1 MKKLDLHI
9 HTKKSESDYPF
20 ELSIDK
26 LKEYVTQMKIDGI
39 AITNHNLFD
48 KDQFFV
54 IQNELKDICVVLP
67 GIEIDLGIKTDG
79 HILCIT
85 TQDDIDDFSQK
96 CDKINE
102 LIKEQ
107 NDFVKYDKFKSIFT
121 DLGKYLWIPH
131 YDKDPILDK
140 EIIKDMGD
148 NIKCGEVSSVKKF
161 IYNQNNTEGLIP
173 VYFSDTRFTADLS
186 KLPLRQTYFDIDEI
200 SVDTIKRS
208 LLSRTH
214 VSLTEEEGHSLFY
227 VLPDLK
233 ISTGLNVIVGGRSSG
248 KTYTLNEIS
257 KANDNVKYIR
267 QFSLIEQDTETSA
280 QQFADRIATKR
291 NSFAE
296 EYFDLFKEAVS
307 SVINISLKDD
317 EAKIEHYISSLV
329 KYAKE
334 TDRVDMFSK
343 CALYNEEPFPKR
355 RFESLEKLISA
366 TDMLLGAREYRELID
381 KYIPYNSLVSLLHD
395 LVHKYR
401 QEKELS
407 LKEKWVW
414 NLVKDIKHAL
424 KTRSATTE
432 ISEVDFYECQLNRKK
447 VQQFNRLANLVMQEE
462 IISNQ
467 EIESFNVQ
475 AKKRAFKNAQEL
487 KNLSER
493 RNIRFSEVIDLYNQN
508 PQEYLLALKEMDN
521 ISDSDYYKYFAFI
534 EYNVLNQYGFKVSGG
549 ERAEF
554 NLLQEINDAYRDD
567 LLLIDE
573 PESSFDN
580 IFLKEKVNHI
590 IKELS
595 KTMPVIVVTH
605 NNTVGASIKP
615 DYLIHTKRIIDKD
628 IRYERYC
635 GRPSNK
641 NLTSDSGESIKN
653 IDVMMDCLEAGQ
665 ATYDERRSDYELLKD

>member
-9 HTKKSESDYPF
+9 HTQKSVSDHTF

-26 LKEYVTQMKIDGI
+26 LKEYVTQMGIDGI

-48 KDQFFV
+48 KEQFFA

-67 GIEIDLGIKTDG
+67 GIEIDLGIKSDG

-96 CDKINE
+96 CDKISD

-107 NDFVKYDKFKSIFT
+107 NDFVKYDVFKSIFT

-148 NIKCGEVSSVKKF
+148 NIKCGEVGSVKKF
-161 IYNQNNTEGLIP
+161 IYNQNNPECLIP
-173 VYFSDTRFTADLS
+173 VYFSDTRFTADLQ

-248 KTYTLNEIS
+248 KTYTLNEIAQ
-257 KANDNVKYIR
+257 ANDNVKYIK
-267 QFSLIEQDTETSA
+267 QFSLIEQDPETSA
-280 QQFADRIATKR
+280 KIFADKIANKR

-307 SVINISLKDD
+307 SVKNISIKDD
-317 EAKIEHYISSLV
+317 EAKIEQYITSLV
-329 KYAKE
+329 KCAKE

-343 CALYNEEPFPKR
+343 CALYNEESFPKR
-355 RFESLEKLISA
+355 KLEGLEKLISA
-366 TDMLLGAREYRELID
+366 TETLLGAREHRELID
-381 KYIPYNSLVSLLHD
+381 KHIPYNSLVSLLHD
-395 LVHKYR
+395 LVRKYR

-407 LKEKWVW
+407 LKEKWVGD
-414 NLVKDIKHAL
+414 LVKDVKRAL
-424 KTRSATTE
+424 RTRSATTE

-447 VQQFNRLANLVMQEE
+447 VQQFNKLASLVMQEE

-467 EIESFNVQ
+467 GIESFNVQ

-487 KNLSER
+487 KDFSGR
-493 RNIRFSEVIDLYNQN
+493 RNIRFSDIIDLYDKN

-521 ISDSDYYKYFAFI
+521 IPDSDYYKYFAFI
-534 EYNVLNQYGFKVSGG
+534 EYAVLNQYGFEVSGG

-554 NLLQEINDAYRDD
+554 NLLQEINDAYRYD

-595 KTMPVIVVTH
+595 KTMPVILVTH

-628 IRYERYC
+628 IRHERYC
-635 GRPSNK
+635 GLPSNK
-641 NLTSDSGESIKN
+641 NLISNSGELIKN